1 VPRTALL
8 REPRAAGA
16 EVVPRRTVAAHP
28 DRRSALAGLRAEIE
42 HEIRCSGG
50 GTPDWD
56 TLVLVGPV
64 PLREGE
70 GRYWF
75 DYVLSVACRPCAPA
89 TGDGS
94 G

>member
-1 VPRTALL
+1 VTASTA
-8 REPRAAGA
+8 ECGTWVSAAIA
-16 EVVPRRTVAAHP
+16 LPYP

-42 HEIRCSGG
+42 HEVRCSGG

-64 PLREGE
+64 PVREGE

-75 DYVLSVACRPCAPA
+75 DYVLSVACRPGAPA